1 MIELHTP
8 AEIEAMRPAGAFVC
22 DTLAELSASVRPGTN
37 LLDLEHAARDAV
49 ARRGAVSCYWDYAPS
64 FGDGPFRNVIC
75 LSVND
80 AAQHGLPHDYALQDG
95 DVLSLDFAV
104 SVDGWV
110 ADAAVTVVAGS
121 PDPDDLR
128 LIRSTEEALVA
139 GIEAAVVGNRVGD
152 LSAAIGA
159 VAAEYGYPVNLD
171 FGGHSVGRTMH
182 GDLFIPN
189 DGRAGRGYRLRAG
202 MVFALEPWWAATT
215 SRIRTDADGW
225 TLRSVDGSRAAHT
238 EHTLAVT
245 EDGPLVL
252 TA

>member
-1 MIELHTP
+1 M
-8 AEIEAMRPAGAFVC
+8 
-22 DTLAELSASVRPGTN
+22 RPGTN
-37 LLDLEHAARDAV
+37 LLDLEHAAREAV

-80 AAQHGLPHDYALQDG
+80 AAQHGLPSDYALQDG

-110 ADAAVTVVAGS
+110 ADAAVTVIAGT

-139 GIEAAVVGNRVGD
+139 GIEAAVPGNRVGD

-159 VAAEYGYPVNLD
+159 VAARYGYPVNLE

-189 DGRAGRGYRLRAG
+189 DGRAGRGYRLRPG

-215 SRIRTDADGW
+215 SRIRTDVDGW

>member
-1 MIELHTP
+1 
-8 AEIEAMRPAGAFVC
+8 
-22 DTLAELSASVRPGTN
+22 
-37 LLDLEHAARDAV
+37 
-49 ARRGAVSCYWDYAPS
+49 
-64 FGDGPFRNVIC
+64 
-75 LSVND
+75 
-80 AAQHGLPHDYALQDG
+80 
-95 DVLSLDFAV
+95 
-104 SVDGWV
+104 
-110 ADAAVTVVAGS
+110 
-121 PDPDDLR
+121 
-128 LIRSTEEALVA
+128 VA

-189 DGRAGRGYRLRAG
+189 DGRAGRGYRLRPG

-215 SRIRTDADGW
+215 SRVRTDADGW
-225 TLRSVDGSRAAHT
+225 TLRSADGSRGAHT